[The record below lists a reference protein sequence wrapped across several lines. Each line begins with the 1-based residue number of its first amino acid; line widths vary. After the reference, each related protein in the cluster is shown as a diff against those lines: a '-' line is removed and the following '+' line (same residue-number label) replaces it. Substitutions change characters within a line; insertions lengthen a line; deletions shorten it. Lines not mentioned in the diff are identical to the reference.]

1 MRPADLGSNL
11 SSESIQNKSCDFSVC
26 PIQINDDAVNTNS
39 TFESFREKGC
49 LQKNNNINSSH
60 NEEDMDRHYQETII
74 KKNIKVKIGKGSQKC
89 EICFKQFTH
98 AIYLKRHL
106 RTHTGE
112 KPYKCDVCF
121 KKFSLA
127 GNLKSHLMTNTGEK
141 PHKCE
146 ICFKQFLTAGC
157 LQKINIHSS
166 HSEEDM
172 GRHDQETIIKKNI
185 KAKIGKGYHKC
196 QICFKQFTN
205 VIHLKLHLRTH
216 TEKKPYNCDICF
228 KKFTLAA
235 NLKLHLMAHTG
246 EKPHNEEDMGR
257 HDQETIIKKY
267 IKVKIGKG
275 SHKCEICFKQFAHSI
290 QLKHHLRTHTGEKPY
305 KCDVCFKKFTQAVA
319 FVCNIVLYKPN
330 KHIIAG
336 QAKY

>member
-1 MRPADLGSNL
+1 MSNKRKESETSTENLQSKIFKCRNITDYFFKNQRNLGDNINSNYDNKYVQGTSYQIDHIMRPADLGSNL

-127 GNLKSHLMTNTGEK
+127 
-141 PHKCE
+141 
-146 ICFKQFLTAGC
+146 
-157 LQKINIHSS
+157 
-166 HSEEDM
+166 
-172 GRHDQETIIKKNI
+172 
-185 KAKIGKGYHKC
+185 
-196 QICFKQFTN
+196 
-205 VIHLKLHLRTH
+205 
-216 TEKKPYNCDICF
+216 
-228 KKFTLAA
+228 
-235 NLKLHLMAHTG
+235 
-246 EKPHNEEDMGR
+246 
-257 HDQETIIKKY
+257 
-267 IKVKIGKG
+267 
-275 SHKCEICFKQFAHSI
+275 
-290 QLKHHLRTHTGEKPY
+290 
-305 KCDVCFKKFTQAVA
+305 
-319 FVCNIVLYKPN
+319 
-330 KHIIAG
+330 
-336 QAKY
+336 